1 MVEAFEHTAAY
12 DTMIY
17 NHFSKLFKKDDA
29 KFPKILDVKFEK
41 VQDLRYG
48 ENPHQLAAFYKY
60 KELNIS
66 EPCIS
71 SAVQL
76 HGKELSFNNIL
87 DANSS
92 IEIIKEFDMP
102 AATIIK
108 HTNPCG
114 TACADNID
122 EAYRRAY
129 DADSLSA
136 FGGIITLNRKLSKK
150 IAEHISSKFIE
161 IIIAP
166 DYDTD
171 ALEILQKKKRYQDF
185 EKLPG
190 LKVKAKQF

>member
-1 MVEAFEHTAAY
+1 M
-12 DTMIY
+12 
-17 NHFSKLFKKDDA
+17 
-29 KFPKILDVKFEK
+29 EK

-48 ENPHQLAAFYKY
+48 ENPHQLAVFYKY

-108 HTNPCG
+108 HTTPCG

-129 DADSLSA
+129 DADLY
-136 FGGIITLNRKLSKK
+136 L
-150 IAEHISSKFIE
+150 H
-161 IIIAP
+161 
-166 DYDTD
+166 
-171 ALEILQKKKRYQDF
+171 LE
-185 EKLPG
+185 G
-190 LKVKAKQF
+190 